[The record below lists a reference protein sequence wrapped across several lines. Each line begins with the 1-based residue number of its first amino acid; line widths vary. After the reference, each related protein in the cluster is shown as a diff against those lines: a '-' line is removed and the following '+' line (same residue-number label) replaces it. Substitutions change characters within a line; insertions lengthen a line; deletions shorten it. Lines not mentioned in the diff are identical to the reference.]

1 MEHERQQA
9 LENVRHISNTN
20 GPSSNMMG
28 PSPTPKDGLPPQQV
42 AGGPSMSMDGHN
54 LANFPVPHSKNE
66 AELIAEQTK
75 QLKVHIFIFLDGKN
89 VGRRSMCCCLESFE
103 IFVVSK

>member
-28 PSPTPKDGLPPQQV
+28 PSPTLKDGLPQQV

-54 LANFPVPHSKNE
+54 LANFPVPESKNE
-66 AELIAEQTK
+66 AALIAEQTK
-75 QLKVHIFIFLDGKN
+75 QLKVKIFLNLLHD
-89 VGRRSMCCCLESFE
+89 
-103 IFVVSK
+103 